1 MALLTFL
8 LSPLSSPSLSRANL
22 VLQAKQK
29 CPHTKIILSG
39 YSQGGQLV
47 HNAARILGPLGMISA
62 VSATVTFGD
71 PCAFSLPQPQTSN
84 ASHTLTV

>member
-62 VSATVTFGD
+62 VSAAVTFGILVRF
-71 PCAFSLPQPQTSN
+71 PFPNPKLL
-84 ASHTLTV
+84 TLLTL